1 MNISPFTSLAFDAF
15 RKAEAAKRRAAKA
28 ESELIVAAR
37 RVPAEDREIYFL
49 YTEIMRFEQ
58 DRKDSAEAHD
68 DQGVQAAEALLT
80 DYRRT
85 LRDIEAER
93 VITQAAGSVPRPEGA
108 PRAED
113 VIREGRE

>member
-1 MNISPFTSLAFDAF
+1 MNPFTSLAIDAF
-15 RKAEAAKRRAAKA
+15 RKAEAAKRRANKA
-28 ESELIVAAR
+28 EAEMLAAAR
-37 RVPAEDREIYFL
+37 RVPDADCTIYFM
-49 YTEIMRFEQ
+49 YTEIIRFEQ

-85 LRDIEAER
+85 LRDLEAER
-93 VITQAAGSVPRPEGA
+93 VILQAAGEASRAEGA